1 MEKQLR
7 PLWCLPVPHVFIVGI
22 WPSSAGMWKEAGGE
36 VLRFR
41 LTLQYQ
47 RQVYRQPRQIT
58 APPLA
63 PGCTSQDCVTQ
74 MYDPISTTPA
84 AIYQFSGKLFSR
96 IKTKWMGRRTRF
108 PLQQEEMNR
117 ISKKAVSNFGKIVV
131 VEVQEE
137 EMEEMSLLEC
147 GNGEGG
153 ELGFVR
159 DVLRL
164 WVGKEIFHCRQRG
177 NEGKEGKIQL
187 FCIDTLY
194 NGCSCS

>member
-1 MEKQLR
+1 M
-7 PLWCLPVPHVFIVGI
+7 
-22 WPSSAGMWKEAGGE
+22 
-36 VLRFR
+36 
-41 LTLQYQ
+41 
-47 RQVYRQPRQIT
+47 
-58 APPLA
+58 
-63 PGCTSQDCVTQ
+63 
-74 MYDPISTTPA
+74 
-84 AIYQFSGKLFSR
+84 
-96 IKTKWMGRRTRF
+96 RF

-164 WVGKEIFHCRQRG
+164 
-177 NEGKEGKIQL
+177 
-187 FCIDTLY
+187 
-194 NGCSCS
+194 